1 MFPLHS
7 VVEVH
12 HRCATVTAA
21 SVENANC
28 VLCHLSISPAT
39 SKSFKLLLMKIIFKG
54 HYLSNTE
61 EYLCI
66 PTEHFQTGYIF
77 NTR

>member
-12 HRCATVTAA
+12 PNCATVTAA
-21 SVENANC
+21 SVENASC
-28 VLCHLSISPAT
+28 VLCHLPVSPAA

-54 HYLSNTE
+54 HYLSNTAVC
-61 EYLCI
+61 LCI
-66 PTEHFQTGYIF
+66 PIEHFQTAYIF